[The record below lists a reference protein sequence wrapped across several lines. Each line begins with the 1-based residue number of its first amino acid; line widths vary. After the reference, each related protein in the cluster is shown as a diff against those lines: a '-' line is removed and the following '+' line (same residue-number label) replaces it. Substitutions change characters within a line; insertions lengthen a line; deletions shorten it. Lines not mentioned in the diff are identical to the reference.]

1 MLQVGGAV
9 GKEQIYVKLS
19 TRDAVCVVP
28 KALEALLDTKPNDLR
43 DKQLLRVEADLVDR
57 MSIEGAGKEKI
68 VVARRGE
75 SWVRKVR
82 DKDEPIN
89 ARAAARLLHELRGQQ
104 VASFVADLATDL
116 PKYGLDQPTVK
127 VTLSSYASENT
138 AETKS
143 GERPIVSV
151 LFGKTDGDKVYAK
164 LDDEPYVVSV
174 PATLLEVALTDPL
187 QWQDLGIYRH
197 KADEITAVE
206 ITRAGQPTLTLARA
220 KEKQWV
226 LAKGDGKIN
235 QTNVQSLVNTLATL
249 RAIRWIGATSPAHGL
264 GKPALKVTFQTRGGA
279 TGTLTAGA
287 ATPEGTH
294 HAIAEGLT
302 GTFAL
307 SRPDFT
313 AFELPL
319 LEKPAAA
326 ATPPPAPA
334 PVTAPAG

>member
-1 MLQVGGAV
+1 M
-9 GKEQIYVKLS
+9 
-19 TRDAVCVVP
+19 
-28 KALEALLDTKPNDLR
+28 
-43 DKQLLRVEADLVDR
+43 
-57 MSIEGAGKEKI
+57 
-68 VVARRGE
+68 
-75 SWVRKVR
+75 
-82 DKDEPIN
+82 
-89 ARAAARLLHELRGQQ
+89 
-104 VASFVADLATDL
+104 
-116 PKYGLDQPTVK
+116 
-127 VTLSSYASENT
+127 
-138 AETKS
+138 
-143 GERPIVSV
+143 
-151 LFGKTDGDKVYAK
+151 
-164 LDDEPYVVSV
+164 VSV

-226 LAKGDGKIN
+226 LAKGDSKIN
-235 QTNVQSLVNTLATL
+235 QTNVQSFVNTLATL
-249 RAIRWIGATSPAHGL
+249 RAIRWIGATSPAHGV
-264 GKPALKVTFQTRGGA
+264 GKPALKVTVQTRGGA
-279 TGTLTAGA
+279 TGPLTAGA

-326 ATPPPAPA
+326 APA
-334 PVTAPAG
+334 PVTAPAD